1 MPTVSLQKKTVASL
15 RKLMFQRYNAAATAS
30 GQTNTQAQ
38 KQGALAAI
46 NSMSKEDL
54 IARLQPKAQTQ
65 MQTRTQTQTQTRTQT
80 QTQGQRQKS
89 KKTLTAKQKIAQKIA
104 AQKQASKKRQDA
116 IRLKAKEARATKKS
130 MKATKPLR
138 SRAGKIMRAMKSPDS
153 KVVVK
158 QGKMSPADFTNLKS
172 SRDKYTAFVKL
183 YSDVRFTSKK
193 RRSKKSRKSVKK
205 VYEQIEGQKH
215 PYMIKKSKK
224 IPTRVVAIPGQG
236 AIPFNQLSLA
246 EQQRAVAF
254 LNNEGKKLREKGA
267 PRKVMFQDVK
277 RQSKKTQTQ
286 TKTQTQIK
294 PQGGSNDHR

>member
-1 MPTVSLQKKTVASL
+1 MPTVPLQKKTVASL
-15 RKLMFQRYNAAATAS
+15 RKLMFQRYNDAATAS

-54 IARLQPKAQTQ
+54 IARLQPKAQSQ
-65 MQTRTQTQTQTRTQT
+65 MQTRTQTQIQTRTQT
-80 QTQGQRQKS
+80 QTQGQRQS
-89 KKTLTAKQKIAQKIA
+89 KKQSAKKARTVKQKIA

-116 IRLKAKEARATKKS
+116 IRQKAKTARTTKKS
-130 MKATKPLR
+130 LKATKPLR
-138 SRAGKIMRAMKSPDS
+138 TRAGKIMRAIASNTLPVPVRQQKR
-153 KVVVK
+153 KV
-158 QGKMSPADFTNLKS
+158 SDFTDIKS
-172 SRDKYTAFVKL
+172 SRDKHIAFTKL
-183 YSDVRFTSKK
+183 YADVRFTSKK
-193 RRSKKSRKSVKK
+193 RRSKKSRKSVKQI
-205 VYEQIEGQKH
+205 YETIEGQKL

-236 AIPFNQLSLA
+236 AIPFSQLSLA

-267 PRKVMFQDVK
+267 PRKVKFQEVK

-286 TKTQTQIK
+286 TK
-294 PQGGSNDHR
+294 PQGGSNYYR

>member
-1 MPTVSLQKKTVASL
+1 MPTASLQKKTLASL

-46 NSMSKEDL
+46 NNMSKEDL

-65 MQTRTQTQTQTRTQT
+65 TQTRTQTQTQTRTQT
-80 QTQGQRQKS
+80 QTQGQRQSQKS
-89 KKTLTAKQKIAQKIA
+89 KKPLTAKQKIAQKIA
-104 AQKQASKKRQDA
+104 AQRQASKKRQDA

-130 MKATKPLR
+130 LKATKPLR

-158 QGKMSPADFTNLKS
+158 QGKMSPQDFTNLKS

-205 VYEQIEGQKH
+205 IYEQIEGQKL

-224 IPTRVVAIPGQG
+224 VPTRVVAIPGQD

-267 PRKVMFQDVK
+267 PRKVKFQDVK

-286 TKTQTQIK
+286 TK
-294 PQGGSNDHR
+294 PQGGSNYYR

>member
-1 MPTVSLQKKTVASL
+1 MPTVPLQKKTVASL
-15 RKLMFQRYNAAATAS
+15 RKLMFQRYNDAATAS

-46 NSMSKEDL
+46 NTMSKEDL
-54 IARLQPKAQTQ
+54 IARLQPKAQS
-65 MQTRTQTQTQTRTQT
+65 QTRTQTQIQTRTQT
-80 QTQGQRQKS
+80 QTQGQRKSQK
-89 KKTLTAKQKIAQKIA
+89 KLTAKQKVAQKIA

-116 IRLKAKEARATKKS
+116 IRQKAKTARSTKKS
-130 MKATKPLR
+130 LKATKPLR

-193 RRSKKSRKSVKK
+193 RRSKKSRKSVKQI
-205 VYEQIEGQKH
+205 YETIEGQKH

-236 AIPFNQLSLA
+236 AIPFSQLSLA

-267 PRKVMFQDVK
+267 PRKVKFQEVK

-286 TKTQTQIK
+286 TK
-294 PQGGSNDHR
+294 PQGGSNYYR